1 MTVNNLTKLP
11 IAYSVALIGTFLVIH
26 IQAYTAGGIM
36 NTGTMYMC
44 VIIMTAF
51 MFFGPRGGT
60 MFTIA
65 AILNVGYFY
74 YISEFT
80 TYSNYLLFKEDS
92 SLIHQDAL
100 TTFIFGLFLVAAQSN
115 YLNSSKN
122 VIIQR
127 ISAQKDQLIL
137 NNKKLQEY
145 SEYLEKSNQE
155 LDKFAS
161 IVSHDLKAPLRAIGN
176 LTGWIEEDAGDT
188 MTKEV
193 RTNFD
198 MIKQRVNR
206 MEDLINA
213 ILDYSRADR
222 RVGEDEQIDTNK
234 LVEETVDF
242 IGKPENVEII
252 FNNPL
257 PTLYTDRIRLSQV
270 FSNLIGNAIKYNDK
284 DKIKVTFLR
293 LKLPMGLLFL

>member
-1 MTVNNLTKLP
+1 
-11 IAYSVALIGTFLVIH
+11 
-26 IQAYTAGGIM
+26 
-36 NTGTMYMC
+36 
-44 VIIMTAF
+44 
-51 MFFGPRGGT
+51 

-145 SEYLEKSNQE
+145 SESLEKSNQE

-284 DKIKVTFLR
+284 DKIKVTFSSTETPDGFHFFCKR
-293 LKLPMGLLFL
+293 

>member
-1 MTVNNLTKLP
+1 MKLLLKLLLRQHLYERISSDDLMSRQRFSLFRILSFTGFGVSLFTAIQISATFEGSSLTATLMYILATAIMVNFLTVNNLTKLP
-11 IAYSVALIGTFLVIH
+11 VAYSVALIGTFLVIH

-60 MFTIA
+60 LFTIA

-161 IVSHDLKAPLRAIGN
+161 IVS
-176 LTGWIEEDAGDT
+176 
-188 MTKEV
+188 
-193 RTNFD
+193 
-198 MIKQRVNR
+198 
-206 MEDLINA
+206 
-213 ILDYSRADR
+213 DR
-222 RVGEDEQIDTNK
+222 KSV
-234 LVEETVDF
+234 V
-242 IGKPENVEII
+242 
-252 FNNPL
+252 
-257 PTLYTDRIRLSQV
+257 
-270 FSNLIGNAIKYNDK
+270 
-284 DKIKVTFLR
+284 
-293 LKLPMGLLFL
+293 